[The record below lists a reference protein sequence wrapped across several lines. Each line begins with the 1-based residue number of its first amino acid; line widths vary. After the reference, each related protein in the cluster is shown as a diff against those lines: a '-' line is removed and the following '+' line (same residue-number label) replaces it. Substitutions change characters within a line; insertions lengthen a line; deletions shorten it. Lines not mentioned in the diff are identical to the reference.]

1 MSIEQVAALLTDHDV
16 ARKLGVSRSFVHK
29 MRSQGKLPEP
39 VRLGRCLRWRADEI
53 AAWIAAGCPT
63 RDTWIWEAATDA

>member
-39 VRLGRCLRWRADEI
+39 VRLGRCLRWRAAEI
-53 AAWIAAGCPT
+53 EAWIAASCPNPQNWQGC
-63 RDTWIWEAATDA
+63 DHG